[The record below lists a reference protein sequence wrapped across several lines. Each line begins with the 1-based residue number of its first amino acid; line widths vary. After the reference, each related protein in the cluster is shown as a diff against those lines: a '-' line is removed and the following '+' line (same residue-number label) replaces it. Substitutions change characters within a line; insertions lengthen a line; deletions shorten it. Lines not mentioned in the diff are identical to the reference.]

1 MASKVFLF
9 VGLILMGVGAFV
21 YYKLGQGNASIVVNG
36 VRDNSEE
43 TRQLLQYSIGGGLAA
58 LGLLFIVS
66 GIRGNIRTAKQ
77 QKQIMHIMQ
86 TGIATEGTVTFVDKN
101 YALLVNKKP
110 IYSIIEYS
118 YFDGSGTQYT
128 RRVDTIPS
136 DYVIRHS
143 IQVGNKVAIK
153 YAAEDSSQST
163 ILL

>member
-58 LGLLFIVS
+58 LGLLFMIS
-66 GIRGNIRTAKQ
+66 GVRGNMRATKQ

-118 YFDGSGTQYT
+118 YFDGSGTQHT